1 MTELEH
7 VGRQLALSNVAIAM
21 PLSFCPETV
30 R

>member
-1 MTELEH
+1 MTELAH
-7 VGRQLALSNVAIAM
+7 VDRELALSNVAIAM